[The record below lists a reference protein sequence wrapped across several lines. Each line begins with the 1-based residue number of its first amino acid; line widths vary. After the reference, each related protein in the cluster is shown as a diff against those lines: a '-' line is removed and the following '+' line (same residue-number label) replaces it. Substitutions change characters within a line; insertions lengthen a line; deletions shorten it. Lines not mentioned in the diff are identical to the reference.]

1 MTDVLLV
8 TCAALPAGEDGGRM
22 LLGELADRGVEARW
36 VAWDDAD
43 VAWDE
48 AGLVAVRSAWD
59 YEDRRA
65 EFLSWAASVDT
76 RTRLLNGARVF
87 DWNTDKF
94 YLLGLI
100 EAGLPVVPTV
110 SADDEAQ
117 LVAAIAA
124 HPQAVVKPRVG
135 ASGRGVV
142 VFDGADGPDGSDGV
156 GRVDASRL
164 APGPWIVQP
173 LVQSVRS
180 HGETSVFV
188 LGGEVVSQVRKVPG
202 AGEIRVH
209 EQYGGSSVAEV
220 VTADAATFATDV
232 VHAAEQLLDA
242 TLDYARVDLM
252 RLDDG
257 ACVLGELEVT
267 EPGLYLDVVP
277 ENAAAF
283 AATVATLLRG

>member
-1 MTDVLLV
+1 VTDVLLV
-8 TCAALPAGEDGGRM
+8 TCAALPDGEDGGEL
-22 LLGELADRGVEARW
+22 LLGELADRGVKARW
-36 VAWDDAD
+36 VAWDDPD

-59 YEDRRA
+59 YEHRRA

-142 VFDGADGPDGSDGV
+142 VFDGADGAGADVD
-156 GRVDASRL
+156 RVDVSRL
-164 APGPWIVQP
+164 AAGPWIVQP
-173 LVQSVRS
+173 LVRSVRT

-209 EQYGGSSVAEV
+209 EQYGGRSVAVAITGE
-220 VTADAATFATDV
+220 AAALAAEV
-232 VHAAEQLLDA
+232 VHAAEELLDA

-257 ACVLGELEVT
+257 SWVLGELEAT

-283 AATVATLLRG
+283 AATVASLLRG

>member
-8 TCAALPAGEDGGRM
+8 TCAALPDGEDGGR
-22 LLGELADRGVEARW
+22 LLLDELADRGVEARW
-36 VAWDDAD
+36 VAWDDTD

-59 YEDRRA
+59 YEHRRV
-65 EFLSWAASVDT
+65 EFLSWAASVET

-87 DWNTDKF
+87 DWNTDKN

-110 SADDEAQ
+110 SADDETQ
-117 LVAAIAA
+117 LSAAVAA

-142 VFDGADGPDGSDGV
+142 VFDGAAGAGGDDTD
-156 GRVDASRL
+156 RVDASRL

-173 LVQSVRS
+173 LVQSVRT

-209 EQYGGSSVAEV
+209 EQYGGRSVAV
-220 VTADAATFATDV
+220 PITAEAATFATEV
-232 VHAAEQLLDA
+232 VHAAEELIDA

-257 ACVLGELEVT
+257 TWVLGELEVT